1 MKKGFTLLEL
11 LVVVAIMGVL
21 GFAATNSYSALVR
34 GMRERGAVTSAA
46 SLLRAARERAHVDR
60 LPTAVF
66 CYNRLLKAPTSTE
79 NGVVV
84 GMMTVVRQSGR
95 LSFVQGKYLCDE
107 FADLDKTYEV
117 GEDEGELRKGGGFRL
132 FRFSGANMN
141 KMEYSIVSDR
151 VVQFEKDVYL
161 ASTGTETNHV
171 MGAYYDL
178 GTSANA
184 ASWKTGDAYA
194 FAFGEMTLPEGII
207 FGTSVPRSTTED
219 ELVQVLV
226 FDPESDNDKTI
237 DLSSTRPDASG
248 YPKQFRKVGTA
259 SSDAD
264 RAI

>member
-1 MKKGFTLLEL
+1 MLFR
-11 LVVVAIMGVL
+11 
-21 GFAATNSYSALVR
+21 S
-34 GMRERGAVTSAA
+34 
-46 SLLRAARERAHVDR
+46 
-60 LPTAVF
+60 
-66 CYNRLLKAPTSTE
+66 
-79 NGVVV
+79 
-84 GMMTVVRQSGR
+84 
-95 LSFVQGKYLCDE
+95 LCDE

-161 ASTGTETNHV
+161 ASAETETNHV

-194 FAFGEMTLPEGII
+194 FAFGELTLPEGII

>member
-34 GMRERGAVTSAA
+34 GMRERGAVSAA
-46 SLLRAARERAHVDR
+46 SSLLRAARERAHVDR
-60 LPTAVF
+60 LPTAVY

-95 LSFVQGKYLCDE
+95 ISFVRGNYLFDE

-117 GEDEGELRKGGGFRL
+117 GEDEGDLRKGGGFRL
-132 FRFSGANMN
+132 FRFTGANMS

-151 VVQFEKDVYL
+151 VQSKRELVYL
-161 ASTGTETNHV
+161 ASEDNVANHV
-171 MGAYYDL
+171 MAAYYDL

-184 ASWKTGDAYA
+184 ASWKAGDAYA
-194 FAFGEMTLPEGII
+194 FSFGEVTLPEGII
-207 FGTSVPRSTTED
+207 FGTAIPRSTTED

-226 FDPESDNDKTI
+226 FDPESQNDKTI
-237 DLSSTRPDASG
+237 DISSTRPDSSG
-248 YPKQFRKVGTA
+248 YPKQFKKVGTA